1 MFSHVILGL
10 LRDGRQRH
18 GYELINDYR
27 LRSGTLPSPGNLYRE
42 LGRLAA
48 AKLIATGVNP
58 PDADPRRIP
67 YQITDRGRRTFDQWL
82 VSARTQS
89 DEFHNW
95 LLFIDRVPED
105 ARERLLDR
113 RQEDLWMRSKE
124 LARALEDASVRARED
139 GAASGYNP
147 LPVVLER
154 QSKRD
159 AAIELTDVSKSYG
172 TGRLVTRVVCRL
184 SLRVQRGEFV
194 SIMGPSGSGKSTLL
208 NLIAGL
214 DTPDAGRVV
223 VSGIDLRTL
232 TDAQLAA
239 MRLRKIGFV
248 FQAFNLLPALTVERN
263 VSWPLEFAGLSRRE
277 QRARALAALEK
288 VGMAA
293 HAKRRPAELS
303 GGEQQRVAIARAI
316 VAGPEILLA
325 DEPTGNLDS
334 HTGQTI
340 LNLLVALSREANATV
355 VMVTHSVLAAAHG
368 DRTLELE
375 DGRILREVRLPADA
389 VAAGEART
397 R

>member
-1 MFSHVILGL
+1 M
-10 LRDGRQRH
+10 
-18 GYELINDYR
+18 
-27 LRSGTLPSPGNLYRE
+27 
-42 LGRLAA
+42 
-48 AKLIATGVNP
+48 
-58 PDADPRRIP
+58 
-67 YQITDRGRRTFDQWL
+67 
-82 VSARTQS
+82 
-89 DEFHNW
+89 
-95 LLFIDRVPED
+95 
-105 ARERLLDR
+105 
-113 RQEDLWMRSKE
+113 
-124 LARALEDASVRARED
+124 
-139 GAASGYNP
+139 
-147 LPVVLER
+147 
-154 QSKRD
+154 RD
-159 AAIELTDVSKSYG
+159 AVIELTEVSKSYG

-184 SLRVQRGEFV
+184 SLRVLRGEFV

-214 DTPDAGRVV
+214 DAPDAGRVV
-223 VSGIDLRTL
+223 VGGVDLRTL

-248 FQAFNLLPALTVERN
+248 FQAFNLLPALSVERN
-263 VSWPLEFAGLSRRE
+263 VSWPLEFAGFSRRE

-288 VGMAA
+288 VGMAV

-316 VAGPEILLA
+316 VAGPDILLA

-340 LNLLVALSREANATV
+340 LNLLVALSRDTNATV

-389 VAAGEART
+389 LAAGDART